1 MLFGQKKGLFMLLV
15 LILGHFWCSVVTSVT
30 FTKNF
35 SKFKNNSFFLKKNK
49 KIQKQQKLKDKK
61 KYSRNKSKKHYKN
74 NSKISL

>member
-1 MLFGQKKGLFMLLV
+1 MLLV

-61 KYSRNKSKKHYKN
+61 NIQETNLKKHYKN